1 MNNSN
6 KRPVYLNLL
15 KIHFPVTA
23 VVSIAHR
30 ISGVLLCILLPVL
43 LYLFALS
50 IKNEQGFFQVT
61 LLLGHPMMK
70 LLAIA
75 VVWALAHHLFA
86 GVRFLLLDID
96 VGITKSTARNS
107 AWMVHI
113 AAAAVTAVLA
123 GVMI

>member
-15 KIHFPVTA
+15 EIHFPVTA

-30 ISGVLLCILLPVL
+30 ISGVLLCLLLPVL

-50 IKNEQGFFQVT
+50 IKNEQGFLQVT
-61 LLLGHPMMK
+61 LLLDHPVMK

-75 VVWALAHHLFA
+75 VAWALAHHLFA